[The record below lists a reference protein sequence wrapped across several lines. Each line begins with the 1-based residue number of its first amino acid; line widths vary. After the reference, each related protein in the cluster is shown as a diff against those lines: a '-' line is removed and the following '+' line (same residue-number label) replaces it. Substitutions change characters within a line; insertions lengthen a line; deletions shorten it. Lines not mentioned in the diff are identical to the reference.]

1 MTWMNEEKV
10 GRIVGVSMGLVW
22 GIIWVSIL
30 RILNFDSMLYWGFM
44 SGTIYMFFTWQ
55 FMVEF
60 LIKKIE
66 KWLKEG

>member
-30 RILNFDSMLYWGFM
+30 RILNFDSMLYYGFIT
-44 SGTIYMFFTWQ
+44 GTIYMLFTWL
-55 FMVEF
+55 FMTEF
-60 LIKKIE
+60 IIKKIE

>member
-1 MTWMNEEKV
+1 MNEEKV

-30 RILNFDSMLYWGFM
+30 RILNFDSMLYYGFIT
-44 SGTIYMFFTWQ
+44 GTIYMLFTWL
-55 FMVEF
+55 FMTEF
-60 LIKKIE
+60 IIKKIE